1 MEEIFKW
8 FTLEE
13 EQTYVRISWFT
24 DNFRVD
30 AFEGVDKML
39 MLFLKYC
46 ASLGIIAKQEYLRVY
61 LSTEGT
67 GVIKAENV
75 RLDTVTPFNYNEPGS
90 LQEAVRI
97 ITEAT
102 LTAYEQYITVDL
114 TDHVFKMDMNTFMES
129 CKTRELQRVFSR
141 EYPRLMTGESKDEII
156 SSTQLS
162 LSAIEEDYSKEK
174 LDELDFLAYGSY
186 SRESKNKQEFITDTG
201 MPCIDGDIGGIYT
214 RQVWTF
220 TGPPGGGKTR
230 FALVAFAYRCAVFH
244 HKDVLIDEL
253 ELTEAEVRNILIAH
267 HIVQMFRGKV
277 KIPDSI
283 MNKGITD
290 AQQQKYYDAAIIDL
304 FESGKY
310 GHIEIKDK
318 SLAIETLWKKRL
330 QYFRLHP
337 NAKLW
342 VVDYLGLLSSKP
354 VDKYA
359 KHLMKYEIITE
370 GIETIKRIAKT
381 ANIGAFVINQYNDE
395 GIKANDMGKP
405 IKPGMM
411 EGGHII
417 QRHSDYDIAMTMT
430 PEQELARMCM
440 FSTVKKRSAKGF
452 KNAPS
457 QNDLSVSV
465 FKQITQSQ

>member
-8 FTLEE
+8 FTLED
-13 EQTYVRISWFT
+13 EQTYMRVSWFT

-30 AFEGVDKML
+30 AFEGVDRML

-46 ASLGIIAKQEYLRVY
+46 SSLGIIAKQEYLHVY
-61 LSTEGT
+61 LTTEGMSA
-67 GVIKAENV
+67 VKSENV
-75 RLDTVTPFNYNEPGS
+75 RLDTVTPFNYDEPGS

-102 LTAYEQYITVDL
+102 LAAYEQYTTVDL
-114 TDHVFKMDMNTFMES
+114 TNHVFKMDMNTFMES
-129 CKTRELQRVFSR
+129 CKSQELQNVFSR

-156 SSTQLS
+156 SSTQLA
-162 LSAIEEDYSKEK
+162 LSMIDEDYSKEK
-174 LDELDFLAYGSY
+174 LDELDFLAFGSY
-186 SRESKNKQEFITDTG
+186 SRESKSKQEFITDTG

-230 FALVAFAYRCAVFH
+230 FALAAFAYRCAVFH

-253 ELTEAEVRNILIAH
+253 ELTKTEVENILIAH

-277 KIPDSI
+277 KIPDSL
-283 MNKGITD
+283 MNKGLTD
-290 AQQQKYYDAAIIDL
+290 PQQQKYYEAAKIDL

-310 GHIEIKDK
+310 GRIEVSDK
-318 SLAIETLWKKRL
+318 ALDIESLRKKRL
-330 QYFRLHP
+330 QYFKL
-337 NAKLW
+337 NSNTKLW
-342 VVDYLGLLSSKP
+342 IIDYLGLLSSKP
-354 VDKYA
+354 LDKYA

-370 GIETIKRIAKT
+370 GIETIKRIVKA
-381 ANIGAFVINQYNDE
+381 ANVGAFVINQYNDE
-395 GIKANDMGKP
+395 GIKANSMGKP

-417 QRHSDYDIAMTMT
+417 QRHSDYDVAMTMT
-430 PEQELARMCM
+430 PEQELARQCM
-440 FSTVKKRSAKGF
+440 FSTVKKRSAAGF
-452 KNAPS
+452 QNVPS
-457 QNDLSVSV
+457 QNDLSVSM
-465 FKQITQSQ
+465 FKQVTQS